1 MLEIRNKDGTPY
13 NKDLDDKLSVIKTFE
28 SGMCKIMVSPPQCKE
43 FIYKALEK
51 TLGMVGCLAERLHL
65 HSVICD
71 KGLKESDLYNRSFAG
86 IADNAKTAHECMY
99 VSLSTTDWSLKYKIL
114 EKALGLTDSCKYCAW
129 IYKEIP
135 SETPLKLKAAEKIRD
150 LLNRLGKSDHKDIL
164 IIIDTI
170 DDENNMLVR
179 LAKKKLID
187 FYSTKPKVED
197 S

>member
-1 MLEIRNKDGTPY
+1 MSEIRNEDGTPY
-13 NKDLDDKLSVIKTFE
+13 NEDLDDMLSVIKTFE
-28 SGMCKIMVSPPQCKE
+28 SGMYEVMASLPQWRK
-43 FIYKALEK
+43 FTYRALEEI
-51 TLGMVGCLAERLHL
+51 LGMVGCLAERLYL

-71 KGLKESDLYNRSFAG
+71 RGLKKSDLYNKSFSG
-86 IADNAKTAHECMY
+86 IVDNARTAHECMY